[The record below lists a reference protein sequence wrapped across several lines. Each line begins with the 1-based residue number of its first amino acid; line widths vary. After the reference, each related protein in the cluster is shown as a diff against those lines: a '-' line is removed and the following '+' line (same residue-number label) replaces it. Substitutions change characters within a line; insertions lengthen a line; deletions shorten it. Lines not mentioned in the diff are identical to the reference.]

1 MAQPLPL
8 TGAVILAGGL
18 GTRLAGVVDKP
29 KVLAEVAGRP
39 FLEILLAQLRGAGV
53 TNVLLCTGHRA
64 AEFSQFL
71 RKGVRESRE
80 PEPRGTGG
88 ALRHALAELPERFFV
103 LNGDSYCDADLQALA
118 AFHVEKRA
126 AATLLC
132 AHVHDTARFGAVV
145 LDGDGRVQRFEE
157 KGPSGPGAI
166 NAGVYVIE
174 REVVAAI
181 PAGRAVSLERETF
194 PSLLGRLFG
203 VAVDARFIDIGT
215 PESFAEAQRFFQVSD
230 GGSR

>member
-8 TGAVILAGGL
+8 TDGVILAGGL
-18 GTRLAGVVDKP
+18 GTRLHGVVDGP
-29 KVLAEVAGRP
+29 KVLAQVAGRP
-39 FLEILLAQLRGAGV
+39 FLEILLAQLGAAGV
-53 TNVLLCTGHRA
+53 TNVLLCTGHK
-64 AEFSQFL
+64 AEQFSQFL

-88 ALRHALAELPERFFV
+88 ALRHALEVLPERFFV

-118 AFHVEKRA
+118 ALHVEKSA

-132 AHVHDTARFGAVV
+132 TRVPDTARFGAVV

-157 KGPSGPGAI
+157 KGRSGPGAI
-166 NAGVYVIE
+166 NAGIYVIE

-194 PSLLGRLFG
+194 PSLGGRLYG
-203 VAVDARFIDIGT
+203 RAVDARFIDIGT
-215 PESFAEAQRFFQVSD
+215 PDSFAEAQRFFA
-230 GGSR
+230 